1 MINKVFAIVFII
13 LGGVFILLGILP
25 ARTSTLDSKRTLDS
39 LVMSKMDSLARGNP
53 GSITEERAH
62 AIDIQVMK
70 DYKPK
75 ARKTT
80 WERFLVFMLI
90 GCSIVLGG
98 VALYKRSKKMSSLP
112 EKSKISPLVQRQ
124 NRVFIWSVVVFVL
137 LFITLC
143 YFGMNSVTPL
153 LLFLMLICFL
163 GIVYFVRELIFFNDN
178 FGDAGRHLVN
188 WEYPNGDVV
197 VITCWGLMKFIQEVP
212 ELHTSI
218 KFEGVKW
225 DFDNAKDLAESLL
238 KGEGNPLMALVP
250 SIGFS
255 TTSNQVDDYIPFS
268 FVDKVDLTFI
278 DKDHGYLIVRIEKKY
293 HKRKYTL
300 SFPLPVSKASL
311 ATEAEIFDQRI
322 AGRHSPVRALY
333 IDKSL
338 IAEING
344 EDIKPPDI
352 E

>member
-1 MINKVFAIVFII
+1 
-13 LGGVFILLGILP
+13 
-25 ARTSTLDSKRTLDS
+25 
-39 LVMSKMDSLARGNP
+39 
-53 GSITEERAH
+53 
-62 AIDIQVMK
+62 
-70 DYKPK
+70 
-75 ARKTT
+75 
-80 WERFLVFMLI
+80 
-90 GCSIVLGG
+90 
-98 VALYKRSKKMSSLP
+98 
-112 EKSKISPLVQRQ
+112 
-124 NRVFIWSVVVFVL
+124 
-137 LFITLC
+137 
-143 YFGMNSVTPL
+143 
-153 LLFLMLICFL
+153 
-163 GIVYFVRELIFFNDN
+163 
-178 FGDAGRHLVN
+178 
-188 WEYPNGDVV
+188 
-197 VITCWGLMKFIQEVP
+197 MKFIQEVP